1 MLLDAVL
8 VILGLGLLLAGGD
21 ALVRG
26 AVALAARLGV
36 APVLVGLTVVAF
48 GTSAPEL
55 VVNLLAAWRGS
66 PDLGFGNVV
75 GSNIA
80 NIGLILGAAAL
91 VTPAVVHPTLVRRD
105 IPLLVG
111 VSAVALILGTVSPF
125 GEGFG
130 RGDGIVLLG
139 FFLLFLG
146 LALRQALNER
156 ALTRRPGPAA
166 PGVRVSEKDVKGGRK
181 GGKGGGV
188 EGGPG
193 AGRILVLHVLG
204 LGGLVLGGEL
214 TVRGA
219 TELATTF
226 GIAEAVIGLTLV
238 AVGTSLPELVTS
250 VLAARRGQ
258 ADVAVGN
265 VVGSNLFNLLFV
277 WGTTVTL
284 APSVLPPR
292 GEVDLVALL
301 GFALVLLLL
310 VRWQPRIPRWG
321 GALLLLG
328 YLAYVAWLPVR

>member
-1 MLLDAVL
+1 MLLDTAL
-8 VILGLGLLLAGGD
+8 LILGLVLLLAGGD

-80 NIGLILGAAAL
+80 NIGLILGASVLLA
-91 VTPAVVHPTLVRRD
+91 PAVVHPSLVRRD
-105 IPLLVG
+105 IPLLVL
-111 VSAVALILGTVSPF
+111 VSAVTLVLGTVAIF
-125 GEGFG
+125 GEGFS
-130 RGDGIVLLG
+130 RGDGIALLAL
-139 FFLLFLG
+139 FAVFLG

-156 ALTRRPGPAA
+156 ALTRLTLAGTA
-166 PGVRVSEKDVKGGRK
+166 VRTAEQQ
-181 GGKGGGV
+181 GGGDPP
-188 EGGPG
+188 GGLG
-193 AGRILVLHVLG
+193 AGRILVLHVVG

-219 TELATTF
+219 TDLATAF

-238 AVGTSLPELVTS
+238 AIGTSLPELATS

-284 APSVLPPR
+284 APSRLPPW
-292 GEVDLVALL
+292 GEADLVTLL

-310 VRWQPRIPRWG
+310 VRWQPRITRWG
-321 GALLLLG
+321 GALLLVG
-328 YLAYVAWLPVR
+328 YLAYVAWLPLR

>member
-1 MLLDAVL
+1 MLLDAML

-111 VSAVALILGTVSPF
+111 VSAVALVLATVSPF

-139 FFLLFLG
+139 LFLLFLG

-166 PGVRVSEKDVKGGRK
+166 PEARVPGKDVEGGIKGWM
-181 GGKGGGV
+181 GGGV
-188 EGGPG
+188 KGGPG
-193 AGRILVLHVLG
+193 ASRILVLHVLG

-238 AVGTSLPELVTS
+238 AVGTSLPELATS

-284 APSVLPPR
+284 VPSRLPPR
-292 GEVDLVALL
+292 GEVDLVVLL
-301 GFALVLLLL
+301 GFAVVLLLL
-310 VRWQPRIPRWG
+310 VRWRPRISRWG

-328 YLAYVAWLPVR
+328 YLAYVTWLPVR